1 MPAIANDERKA
12 YCNLSEPQ
20 VGCWRD
26 GRPRAGRLALH
37 HSDIKWNVARNRFS
51 KLRPIICLWAVSS
64 LVNKEAIE
72 VPSNVRS
79 C

>member
-51 KLRPIICLWAVSS
+51 KLRPII
-64 LVNKEAIE
+64 
-72 VPSNVRS
+72 
-79 C
+79 